1 MSTPIAGKLHVA
13 NDALTDMVGHAVQE
27 CYGIVGMSPQTP
39 EGLAGAFSS
48 NKLRRGIQL
57 ENTPNGI
64 NVQLYVIMEYGTNIS
79 AVSQNLVDRVAFV
92 LKEYAR
98 VPVDAIEV
106 HVTDIKVRK

>member
-1 MSTPIAGKLHVA
+1 
-13 NDALTDMVGHAVQE
+13 MVGHAVQE
-27 CYGIVGMSPQTP
+27 CYGIVGMSSPTP
-39 EGLAGAFSS
+39 SEGLASAFTA

-57 ENTPNGI
+57 TSTEKGI
-64 NVQLYVIMEYGTNIS
+64 NVQLYVVMEYGTNIS

-92 LKEYAR
+92 LKEIAK